1 MECQTS
7 SGLYDGFL
15 FFPIKNSMVFLD
27 SGIFN
32 ESHLEVYINIAKEKN
47 NPIIQ
52 GTITE
57 KKEEI
62 T

>member
-1 MECQTS
+1 MEYQTS

-32 ESHLEVYINIAKEKN
+32 ESHLEVYINIAKEK
-47 NPIIQ
+47 
-52 GTITE
+52 
-57 KKEEI
+57 K
-62 T
+62 